1 MDVYGLVAYGVAQRT
16 REIGVRLALGATPS
30 RIVRGVVR
38 HGVGLAGFGVA
49 IGLWA
54 AYALS
59 RFMRGILYDVT
70 PTDAVTYLA
79 VAALIMACAAAASL
93 LPARWAARLDPV
105 RALRDE

>member
-1 MDVYGLVAYGVAQRT
+1 VAYGVQQRT

-30 RIVRGVVR
+30 RIVQGVVR
-38 HGVGLAGFGVA
+38 HGVGLAGLGVA

-59 RFMRGILYDVT
+59 RFMQEILYDVA
-70 PTDAVTYLA
+70 PTDLVTYLA
-79 VAALIMACAAAASL
+79 VAALLLGCAAAASL
-93 LPARWAARLDPV
+93 LPARGAARLDPV